1 VGPLVVGLAVW
12 CASSRLAVIDSSD
25 AALRVGTLAPWWVLA
40 VAFALAALVPAWRRH
55 RVLAS
60 PALLTTLPWWPVP
73 LPAVA
78 LLWTGPLAWAP
89 IALAVAAAL
98 WASRSSTRPSV
109 FVDITPGQAAVVAGV
124 LTLAAGAVTA
134 WALAPRLPAGDEPHY
149 LVITQSL
156 LEDGD
161 LRIENNHQR
170 GDPAA
175 YFPGELRPDFIQRG
189 RDGQIYSIHA
199 PGVSAIVL
207 PAFAAAG
214 YRGAQLMVLLLAA
227 AAGALMWSAAWR
239 ATDNAAAAWFAW
251 AAVAGSATF
260 LLQSAM
266 IFPDGPGAAAAAVG
280 VWLIVRLSDPRSRP
294 GSAAIVLTSV
304 ALAALPWLHTRF
316 AVAAAGFGVVILW
329 LIVRDPARALKD
341 RITRA
346 LMFLAVPLVSAIG
359 WFAYFRIIYGTFN
372 PAAPYGPRPETS
384 LAYIPGGI
392 AGLLS
397 DAQYGLLPYAPV
409 IGFALVDLVR
419 GRRDETAP
427 SGRVFGAI
435 AAVSLAASATYWMWW
450 AGIPATPARLLT
462 VILPLFAVPLARGWL
477 RADPAGRALRAI
489 ALLVSLSASA
499 LVIGVDRGDLA
510 WNVYNAQ
517 PRWLE
522 WLAPLVNLS
531 RAAPSFFWRLT
542 PGVVSTEL
550 PFFVHAGVWVV
561 IVLTCVWAVRQLVRR
576 RASAGHPAG
585 AFVLWSVP
593 LTAMLLVQSGWWLNH
608 AAGLD
613 PARSQI
619 AVLGDLA
626 RGRRALRI
634 APWSLQAVRDP
645 AGLMTI
651 RADEAGVFPQ
661 GPGAWGAFTHVPAG
675 TYDAEIATRRP
686 QRGTVAVWINSTPGP
701 LRTLAIE
708 PLSRQTFEL
717 ALPAGAESLTLVP
730 DSALAAVGG
739 TIALR
744 PRQLDRAGPALA
756 RAAMSLPVGTVFFV
770 GGRVFLE
777 GQGFWVAGGER
788 ASVVVDAR
796 PRPSVTIHLRNG
808 AAANS
813 VAIEAAGV
821 RRTFNLAPGEERDE
835 TFPLPAQTAADVTI
849 TSASGFRP
857 SDQGSADRRYLGVW
871 VEIR

>member
-1 VGPLVVGLAVW
+1 M
-12 CASSRLAVIDSSD
+12 
-25 AALRVGTLAPWWVLA
+25 LA
-40 VAFALAALVPAWRRH
+40 VAIALAALVPVWRSRP
-55 RVLAS
+55 VLAS
-60 PALLTTLPWWPVP
+60 PALLSTLPWWPVP

-89 IALAVAAAL
+89 IALSVAAAL

-109 FVDITPGQAAVVAGV
+109 FVDITPGQAAVVAAV
-124 LTLAAGAVTA
+124 LTLAAGAATA
-134 WALAPRLPAGDEPHY
+134 WAVAPRLPSGDEPHY

-199 PGVSAIVL
+199 PGVSAVVL
-207 PAFAAAG
+207 PAFAVAG
-214 YRGAQLMVLLLAA
+214 YRGAQIMVLLLAA
-227 AAGALMWSAAWR
+227 VTGALVWSAAWR
-239 ATDNAAAAWFAW
+239 ATDSAAAAWFAW

-280 VWLIVRLSDPRSRP
+280 VWLIVRQSDERNRP
-294 GSAAIVLTSV
+294 GRVAIVLTSV

-316 AVAAAGFGVVILW
+316 ALVAAGFGAAILW
-329 LIVRDPARALKD
+329 LIVRDPARALKE

-346 LMFLAVPLVSAIG
+346 LLFLAVPLAGAIG

-372 PAAPYGPRPETS
+372 PTAPYGPRPETS

-392 AGLLS
+392 AGLFF

-409 IGFALVDLVR
+409 IGFAVVDLLRRRR
-419 GRRDETAP
+419 GETAP
-427 SGRVFGAI
+427 SGRLFGAI
-435 AAVSLAASATYWMWW
+435 AAVYLAASATYWMWW

-462 VILPLFAVPLARGWL
+462 IILPLFVVPLARGWL

-489 ALLVSLSASA
+489 ALVVSLSVSA

-510 WNVYNAQ
+510 WNDYNAL

-522 WLAPLVNLS
+522 WLAPVVNLS

-542 PGVVSTEL
+542 PGVISTEV
-550 PFFVHAGVWVV
+550 PFFVHAGVCVA
-561 IVLTCVWAVRQLVRR
+561 VLLVCVWTVRLLVRR
-576 RASAGHPAG
+576 RVSAGQPAG
-585 AFVLWSVP
+585 AVVFWSVP
-593 LTAMLLVQSGWWLNH
+593 VTMMLLVQSGWWVNR

-613 PARSQI
+613 PARSQL
-619 AVLGDLA
+619 AVLGEVA
-626 RGRRALRI
+626 GGRRALRI
-634 APWSLQAVRDP
+634 APWSLQTARDP

-651 RADEAGVFPQ
+651 RGDEAGVFR
-661 GPGAWGAFTHVPAG
+661 PGAWAAFTNVPAG

-686 QRGTVAVWINSTPGP
+686 QRGTVAVWISSTPGP
-701 LRTLAIE
+701 FRTLAIE

-717 ALPAGAESLTLVP
+717 TLPAGAESLTLAP

-744 PRQLDRAGPALA
+744 ARQLDPARPALA
-756 RAAMSLPVGTVFFV
+756 RAAMSLPAGTVFFV
-770 GGRVFLE
+770 GGRVFVE
-777 GQGFWVAGGER
+777 SQGFWVAGGER
-788 ASVVVDAR
+788 VNFVVDAR
-796 PRPSVTIHLRNG
+796 PRPSFTIHLRNG
-808 AAANS
+808 AAANP
-813 VAIEAAGV
+813 VTLEAAGAK
-821 RRTFNLAPGEERDE
+821 RTFNLAPGEERDE